1 MSGHTSCH
9 YMKKVTIYT
18 TPTCQYC
25 EKAKNYM
32 KEHDIDY
39 KEYDVSSDSK
49 RRKEMIEKSGQMGV
63 PVIVLG
69 DDMMVGFEEGRFEEI
84 VAEHREEEEE

>member
-1 MSGHTSCH
+1 
-9 YMKKVTIYT
+9 
-18 TPTCQYC
+18 
-25 EKAKNYM
+25 M

-69 DDMMVGFEEGRFEEI
+69 DDLMVGFEEGRFEEI
-84 VAEHREEEEE
+84 VAEHREEEDEE